1 MNSLQVDF
9 MPSNTHVTDIRRY
22 TDIDLNKCFK
32 MILND
37 MVSCGFKRARIH
49 LNKCGRWVL
58 VGTYSQDDIRGL
70 IDDDL
75 CG

>member
-9 MPSNTHVTDIRRY
+9 MTASTTVSDVRRY
-22 TDIDLNKCFK
+22 TDSDLNKCFN
-32 MILND
+32 MILDD
-37 MVSCGFKRARIH
+37 MVSGGFKCARIH

-58 VGTYSQDDIRGL
+58 VGSYNQDGIRGL

-75 CG
+75 CS